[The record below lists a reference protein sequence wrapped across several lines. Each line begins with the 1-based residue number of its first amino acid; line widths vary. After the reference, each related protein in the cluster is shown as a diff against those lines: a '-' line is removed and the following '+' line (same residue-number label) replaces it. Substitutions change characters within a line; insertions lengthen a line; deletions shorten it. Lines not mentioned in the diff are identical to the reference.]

1 VKIAVRMLLA
11 LTSGF
16 LIAGTSDAPAIE
28 RAQQAIPRPALAK
41 RHTEAPRATQTVA
54 KDHLTGADI
63 WMMVGVGAGLV
74 GLQLRRKQK
83 SLQHPLTFT

>member
-1 VKIAVRMLLA
+1 MLLA
-11 LTSGF
+11 LAFGL
-16 LIAGTSDAPAIE
+16 LIAGTSDVPASE
-28 RAQQAIPRPALAK
+28 RARQASARPVLAK
-41 RHTEAPRATQTVA
+41 RPPQVLHAVPAAAGDRV
-54 KDHLTGADI
+54 TGADI

>member
-1 VKIAVRMLLA
+1 MLLA
-11 LTSGF
+11 LTFGF

-28 RAQQAIPRPALAK
+28 QAQQAIAHPALAK
-41 RHTEAPRATQTVA
+41 PHAEARRATRTMV

>member
-1 VKIAVRMLLA
+1 VKIALRMLLA
-11 LTSGF
+11 LTFGL
-16 LIAGTSDAPAIE
+16 LIAGTSDVRALE
-28 RAQQAIPRPALAK
+28 RAQQAAARPALAK
-41 RHTEAPRATQTVA
+41 RHPEAPRAARAVA
-54 KDHLTGADI
+54 EDHVTGADI

>member
-1 VKIAVRMLLA
+1 MKIAQRMLLA
-11 LTSGF
+11 LTLGV

-28 RAQQAIPRPALAK
+28 RAQQATPRPALAK
-41 RHTEAPRATQTVA
+41 RHAEAPRVA
-54 KDHLTGADI
+54 RAVADDHVTGADI

-83 SLQHPLTFT
+83 SLQHPLSFT

>member
-1 VKIAVRMLLA
+1 MKTVLRMLLA
-11 LTSGF
+11 LTFGF
-16 LIAGTSDAPAIE
+16 LVAGTSDAPAIE
-28 RAQQAIPRPALAK
+28 RGQQAIPRPAVVK
-41 RHTEAPRATQTVA
+41 RHAETTRAAQTVV
-54 KDHLTGADI
+54 KDRLTGADI